1 MKEFILTDGQL
12 PSCIE
17 WVNMK
22 GLAWDP
28 FPVPHHDLAED
39 ESIINETTKD
49 RERRLMLKR
58 ATPDQIARR
67 DSIGESTFR
76 LVQQV
81 LAIDRNWQMPSISI
95 TDVVSEIRRF
105 EAIRRAAEARLAE
118 LVRKE

>member
-1 MKEFILTDGQL
+1 
-12 PSCIE
+12 
-17 WVNMK
+17 
-22 GLAWDP
+22 
-28 FPVPHHDLAED
+28 
-39 ESIINETTKD
+39 
-49 RERRLMLKR
+49 MLKR